1 MLEFFRSSAVRLA
14 LAFVIVTTV
23 ATTAVFFLVYLRI
36 GEANEARNRLILEV
50 EAANSVNRTV
60 EELRT
65 AFELRLTN
73 DLRRIDYAALF
84 DANRDAMFGN
94 IEQLPAIPVDG
105 KAHFVAATRAPGS
118 ENRLEPAIFV
128 ARQRPDGTI
137 MLLGR
142 SLLESLAF
150 RRIVQSALAAGLAPM
165 LLLALAIGAFFARR
179 ASRRL
184 DAIHGIIAQI
194 MKGDTHVR
202 LPVSSRQDTV
212 DKISRDVNLMLD
224 EIGRLLVQLKGVGDN
239 IAHDLRSPLA
249 VVHAQLERGLE
260 SSSDEQLRT
269 AVKQALGHIDRA
281 MLTVAALL
289 RLADVEYSP
298 KSRNFQ
304 LIDLSTICADLFEF
318 YEPLAESKSIKMTLE
333 TQSSVQI
340 LGDGDLMR
348 EAVSNLIGNAV
359 KFTPERGTVSISVG
373 RENGRPVV
381 RVRDTGIGVE
391 PAERDKIFQRF
402 YRTASGYRVPGSGL
416 GLSITAAIANLHEF
430 DLRFNDNDP
439 GAIFEMVG
447 RAKTAKQ

>member
-224 EIGRLLVQLKGVGDN
+224 EI
-239 IAHDLRSPLA
+239 
-249 VVHAQLERGLE
+249 
-260 SSSDEQLRT
+260 
-269 AVKQALGHIDRA
+269 
-281 MLTVAALL
+281 
-289 RLADVEYSP
+289 
-298 KSRNFQ
+298 
-304 LIDLSTICADLFEF
+304 
-318 YEPLAESKSIKMTLE
+318 
-333 TQSSVQI
+333 
-340 LGDGDLMR
+340 
-348 EAVSNLIGNAV
+348 
-359 KFTPERGTVSISVG
+359 
-373 RENGRPVV
+373 
-381 RVRDTGIGVE
+381 
-391 PAERDKIFQRF
+391 
-402 YRTASGYRVPGSGL
+402 
-416 GLSITAAIANLHEF
+416 
-430 DLRFNDNDP
+430 
-439 GAIFEMVG
+439 
-447 RAKTAKQ
+447 